1 MLAAVARD
9 AAKAT
14 AEALAALCMFIV
26 AKPFGF
32 AAP

>member
-1 MLAAVARD
+1 LATVARD
-9 AAKAT
+9 AAEAA
-14 AEALAALCMFIV
+14 AEALAGLIMFIV